1 MKKSYLM
8 MAAAATMLAACTQTD
23 LVQEVNTQQAISFEA
38 FAGKTTRTEIANLTK
53 LQEVGFKVWGYAIPD
68 DDTYDPLTPFSGA
81 TVTYNNGKWGYTG
94 EKQEWKPGYEYTFGA
109 IAPAAATNA
118 AFDATTKKYSVTGA
132 KSGIA
137 SSSNVVDYLVATP
150 QTIHAS
156 NANLVTLDFGHIM
169 SKVSVAVDGSADVKI
184 HKIEVKGWNDSETNS
199 YSTDGG
205 WSFTGDPAYA
215 DYVTLRNAETDGE
228 GKKIYE
234 STENATDN
242 ANSLLIVPQDGAV
255 LTFRFTYKVGA
266 TEFENKEVTVTAQDL
281 AVNQHTTY
289 SFTVG
294 AAIIEFSA
302 KMETGWSTAD
312 PQPTIPKIEN

>member
-1 MKKSYLM
+1 

-23 LVQEVNTQQAISFEA
+23 LVQEVNTQQAISFEG
-38 FAGKTTRTEIANLTK
+38 FAGKTTRTEIANLDK
-53 LQEVGFKVWGYAIPD
+53 LQEVGFKVWGYAEPD
-68 DDTYDPLTPFSGA
+68 DNTLAPLTPFSGA
-81 TVTYNNGKWGYTG
+81 TVTYDDGKWGYTG

-118 AFDATTKKYSVTGA
+118 SFDATTKKYSVEGA

-137 SSSNVVDYLVATP
+137 SSINVVDYLVATP

-156 NANLVTLDFGHIM
+156 DAKLVTLDFGHIM
-169 SKVSVAVDGSADVKI
+169 SKVSVAVTGSADVKI
-184 HKIEVKGWNDSETNS
+184 HKIEVKGWNDSETNT
-199 YSTDGG
+199 YSTDDG
-205 WSFTGDPAYA
+205 WSFTGAPDYA
-215 DYVTLRNAETDGE
+215 GYVTLRDAGLDGVN
-228 GKKIYE
+228 KIYE
-234 STENATDN
+234 TTESATTNAY
-242 ANSLLIVPQDGAV
+242 SLLIVPQDGAV
-255 LTFRFTYKVGA
+255 LTFKFTYKVGA

-302 KMETGWSTAD
+302 TMETGWSTAD
-312 PQPTIPKIEN
+312 PQPTTPEIEN